1 MSRNVV
7 ITGCSS
13 GIGRA
18 TALRLAGNGYRVF
31 AGVRSPRDA
40 EALSAR
46 AGEGEL
52 IPLALDVTSPDQ
64 IAGAAQRVSDTC
76 AGEGLLGLVNNA
88 GIPVPGPL
96 EALPIEDFREQL
108 EVNLIGQ
115 LAMTQAFLPQLR
127 AEGGRIVFVSSI
139 GGRAAFPFA
148 GAYHASKFG
157 LEAIGEVL
165 RQELREAGVH
175 VVMVEPGPTST
186 AIWAKAQERLR
197 DVVRRAPEGSVEPYR
212 KRLERFEQTLEEQKD
227 SMDASRVA
235 ERIERALTRRAPGAR
250 DPVGAG
256 AAILGRARPLIP
268 DGLFGRLASLP
279 FGRG

>member
-40 EALSAR
+40 EELSAR

-52 IPLALDVTSPDQ
+52 IPLTLDVTEADQ
-64 IAGAAQRVSDTC
+64 IAGAAERVSDTC

-96 EALPIEDFREQL
+96 EALPIDDFREQL
-108 EVNLIGQ
+108 EVNLVGQ
-115 LAMTQAFLPQLR
+115 LAVTQAFLPQLR

-157 LEAIGEVL
+157 LEAMGEVL
-165 RQELREAGVH
+165 RQELREAGVG
-175 VVMVEPGPTST
+175 VVMIEPGPTAT
-186 AIWAKAQERLR
+186 PIWADAQKRLG
-197 DVVRRAPEGSVEPYR
+197 DVVRRAPERSVEPYR
-212 KRLERFEQTLEEQKD
+212 ERLERFERTLEEQKD
-227 SMDASRVA
+227 SMDPGRVA
-235 ERIERALTRRAPGAR
+235 ERVERALTSRLPGSR

-256 AAILGRARPLIP
+256 AKILARARPLIP
-268 DGLFGRLASLP
+268 DAVFDRLASLP
-279 FGRG
+279 FGRA